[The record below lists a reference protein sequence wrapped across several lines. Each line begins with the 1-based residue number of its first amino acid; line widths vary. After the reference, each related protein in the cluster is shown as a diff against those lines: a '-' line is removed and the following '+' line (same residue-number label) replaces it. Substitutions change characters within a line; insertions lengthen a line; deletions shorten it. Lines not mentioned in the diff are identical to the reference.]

1 MSQRPLDTSVL
12 EQFKWERQPA
22 TQAFV
27 NQQVERLLS
36 KVPEAAAFAKR
47 LHAEASVRF
56 VDLVDTIRL
65 NSADADRALL
75 SSLGWTR
82 EHRSACPNTLFLYN
96 ELGMF
101 PAIGIANGQPAGT
114 VSIDIKT
121 EFIADFLA
129 TNDLRRDVVG
139 APLAS
144 FRWASLYNAG
154 GFEWG
159 LIERHGVQG
168 FGEKEV
174 RKPEDVLAVSESFR
188 LRPRQFDV
196 GHDAEGFRAAHALV
210 DAAITKIGR
219 GYACDLWFAAERE
232 YWMKRNL
239 AARVQKARQDKLGI
253 GWANHD
259 HHTYRSSR
267 DAFPHL
273 VSVWEKLGFHCR
285 ERFYAGL
292 QAGWGAQVMEDPV
305 TNIITFNDVDMSPE
319 ELMGDFSHAGF
330 SEKRDKLGTVGLWCG
345 LHGEAFLQAGMH
357 HLEAQFDHH
366 LLTKQLEQ
374 EHGIKTMKPFTNFEF
389 LTQAF
394 TEGERWKVSE
404 ARLQHL
410 VAKKFITPEQAD
422 QFRAQGALGSHLEN
436 LERNDGFKGFNQEGV
451 SEIIAATD
459 PRKQVKSIGAS
470 AVAI

>member
-1 MSQRPLDTSVL
+1 MSSPSLDTSVL
-12 EQFKWERQPA
+12 EQFKWERQPQA
-22 TQAFV
+22 QAFV
-27 NQQVERLLS
+27 NQRVDQLLS
-36 KVPEAAAFAKR
+36 KLPEAAEFAKR

-56 VDLVDTIRL
+56 VDMVDTIAL
-65 NSADADRALL
+65 HPADVELADLARR
-75 SSLGWTR
+75 GWTR
-82 EHRSACPNTLFLYN
+82 QADYAGWVMLDN

-101 PAIGIANGQPAGT
+101 PTVAIGTHQPAK
-114 VSIDIKT
+114 SIGIMMKV
-121 EFIADFLA
+121 EYVADFLL
-129 TNDLRRDVVG
+129 THGLTREIQNP
-139 APLAS
+139 PLSRYRYAEVW
-144 FRWASLYNAG
+144 RAG
-154 GFEWG
+154 DT
-159 LIERHGVQG
+159 LLSIVERHGQRL
-168 FGEKEV
+168 FDC
-174 RKPEDVLAVSESFR
+174 PDHPDPADVLETLEAFR
-188 LRPRQFDV
+188 LRPREFDF
-196 GHDAEGFRAAHALV
+196 GNEGEGFRTVHALI
-210 DAAITKIGR
+210 DEAIPKIGR
-219 GYACDLWFAAERE
+219 GFVCDLFFAAERE

-239 AARVQKARQDKLGI
+239 AARVQKARQDKFGI

-285 ERFYAGL
+285 ERFYAGM

-319 ELMGDFSHAGF
+319 ELMGDFSHQGF
-330 SEKRDKLGTVGLWCG
+330 AEKRDKLGTVGLWCG

-404 ARLQHL
+404 TRLQHL
-410 VAKKFITPEQAD
+410 VAKKFITPEQAQ
-422 QFRAQGALGSHLEN
+422 QFRTQGALGSHLEN

-459 PRKQVKSIGAS
+459 PRKQVKPALAGAH
-470 AVAI
+470 